1 MLNYLR
7 HTLPRLPLR
16 LRYLLWQRRRHGRLV
31 LERVAGHEIVVLPS
45 VMNPRIFRTGEF
57 LVEHLDEALVPRGSR
72 VLDMGTGSG
81 IAALVAAQ
89 WAGEVVAVD
98 INPAAVRC
106 ARINVLLNE
115 VEERVTVLEGDLF
128 GPVAGERFDVV
139 LFNPPYF
146 RGDPQDGFDYA
157 WRSENTVER
166 FVAALPQHLTSS
178 DHALLVL
185 SSDGDAAAFLRCFAA
200 AGFRQDVVASRRMGP
215 ETLTVYR
222 FILDVASREA
232 TMNEEERCP
241 A

>member
-7 HTLPRLPLR
+7 NTMRRLPLR

-31 LERVAGHEIVVLPS
+31 LERVAGRDLVVLPS
-45 VMNPRIFRTGEF
+45 VMNPHIFRTGAF
-57 LVEHLDEALVPRGSR
+57 LVEQLNEALVAPGSR

-81 IAALVAAQ
+81 IAALVAAE
-89 WAGEVVAVD
+89 WAREVLAVD

-106 ARINVLLNE
+106 ARMNVLLNE
-115 VEERVTVLEGDLF
+115 VEERVTVLQGDLF
-128 GPVAGERFDVV
+128 APVANERFDVV

-146 RGDPQDGFDYA
+146 RGQPEDGFDYA

-166 FVAALPQHLTSS
+166 FVAALPRHLAPGAHT
-178 DHALLVL
+178 LLVL
-185 SSDGDAAAFLRCFAA
+185 SSDGDAPAFLRCFAHN
-200 AGFRQDVVASRRMGP
+200 GFRQDVVASRRMGP

-222 FILDVASREA
+222 FTLERASQKA
-232 TMNEEERCP
+232 TQSEEEPCP